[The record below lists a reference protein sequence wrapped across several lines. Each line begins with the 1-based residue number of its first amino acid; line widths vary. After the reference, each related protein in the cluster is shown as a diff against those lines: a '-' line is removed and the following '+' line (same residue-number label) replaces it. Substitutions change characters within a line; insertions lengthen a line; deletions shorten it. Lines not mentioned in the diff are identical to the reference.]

1 MQANRK
7 SFVERII
14 HAVGFEVIAV
24 GICAPLGAWLLNRS
38 VLQIGTLAVMLST
51 VAMLWNIIYN
61 SIFDR
66 IWPVSRVA
74 KTLAVRIWHAFGF
87 EAGFVLIGVPIAA
100 WLLGISWGQAFML
113 EIGFFL
119 FFLPYTMAYNWLY
132 DTLRARVIASRH
144 QAKEK
149 TAVCQ
154 SNGQD

>member
-1 MQANRK
+1 MPVHHK
-7 SFVERII
+7 SFIERII

-61 SIFDR
+61 SLFDR
-66 IWPVSRVA
+66 IWLVSCVA
-74 KTLAVRIWHAFGF
+74 KTLRVRIWHAFGF

-100 WLLGISWGQAFML
+100 WMLGISWRQAFML

-144 QAKEK
+144 QRKEK
-149 TAVCQ
+149 LAAYQ
-154 SNGQD
+154 NNSQD